1 MDKKVLGIEH
11 LMKKVWLIN
20 PYGTLRNEGWGAY
33 RTVLIAEAISNN
45 NYQTTLWI
53 SNVIHRSKQIRKE
66 ENLNEEKYAIR
77 LVPSILYSKHISLQ
91 RIRYEKI
98 FEKNLYEMMLR
109 EKEKPDLIIISDPA
123 LFFSEKVLKFCREN
137 NVRLVVD
144 IIDLWPEMFNL
155 MLPSIIRSCGNFL
168 FNHLYKRRNHLL
180 ETADGVI
187 GITADYLH
195 LTTKGLNTPRKQVAY
210 YGIDLERFEINKANT
225 APKEVT
231 NFLGSSRATF
241 IHSGT
246 IGEAYDISFLCE
258 TIPTIC
264 SLNKDVKFLFVGD
277 GPLKDKLLE
286 LTRVLPD
293 NVLYLGSVDSDLL
306 PPIYMLFNYGLCS
319 YAKGS
324 TVSMPTKVFD
334 YLAAGLSIVHCLRG
348 DIKILCEQRR
358 IGYYYKPSQ
367 QESFVT
373 CVSRCIEDVPNIN
386 ELKVR
391 SKNTSMLF
399 DHKSIYS
406 DVVKFVDCV
415 IDYNPK
421 AV

>member
-1 MDKKVLGIEH
+1 
-11 LMKKVWLIN
+11 MKKVWLIN
-20 PYGTLRNEGWGAY
+20 PYGTLRKEGWGAY
-33 RTVLIAEAISNN
+33 RTVLIAEAMSNN

-53 SNVIHRSKQIRKE
+53 SNVIHRTKQIRRK

-77 LVPSILYSKHISLQ
+77 LVPSILYSNHISLQ

-98 FEKNLYEMMLR
+98 FERNLYEMMLR
-109 EKEKPDLIIISDPA
+109 EKEKPELIIISDPA
-123 LFFSEKVLKFCREN
+123 LFFSKKVLKFCGDN
-137 NVRLVVD
+137 NVKLVVD

-155 MLPSIIRSCGNFL
+155 ILPSIIRRCGNFL
-168 FNHLYKRRNHLL
+168 FNHLYKRRNNLL

-195 LTTKGLNTPRKQVAY
+195 LATKGLNIPRKQLAY

-225 APKEVT
+225 VPEEVI

-277 GPLKDKLLE
+277 GPLKDKLVE
-286 LTRVLPD
+286 LSRILPG
-293 NVLYLGSVDSDLL
+293 NVLYLGSVDSDQL
-306 PPIYMLFNYGLCS
+306 PSIYMMFNYGLCS

-334 YLAAGLSIVHCLRG
+334 YLAAGLSIVHCLGG
-348 DIKILCEQRR
+348 DIKNLCEQRD
-358 IGYYYKPSQ
+358 IGYYYEPGHR
-367 QESFVT
+367 ESFVT
-373 CVSRCIEDVPNIN
+373 CVSRCIEYVPTIN

-391 SKNTSMLF
+391 SKNTSILY

-406 DVVKFVDCV
+406 DVVKFVDYV

-421 AV
+421 LV